1 MHDSTAVNRNFY
13 DALWSGTELARPDR
27 FNTWPLISGLLRLS
41 PRRLELGPGLR
52 PRLPLTGSY
61 FIDISPQAIRKLS
74 AHGGIAAE
82 ANCAGLPFKDNKF
95 ELVCA
100 FDLLEHADDDRQ
112 ILEEVSRVLKEEGV
126 FIFSV
131 PLHAGLWTKFDDLVG
146 HVRRYDPD
154 ALTSLLAMY
163 SLVLEKSAVYGMQP
177 ASPRL
182 VNFGLWWLE
191 HFRKEALWCYN
202 RVLMPLGIFFQK
214 RLTFV
219 DGLISAADADEIVLV
234 CRKQTKVACAKTK
247 YQVADA

>member
-1 MHDSTAVNRNFY
+1 MHDSTAINRHFY
-13 DALWSGTELARPDR
+13 DALWSGTELTRPDC

-52 PRLPLTGSY
+52 PRLPLLGSY
-61 FIDISPQAIRKLS
+61 FIDLSPPVITQLT
-74 AHGGIAAE
+74 AHGAIAA
-82 ANCAGLPFKDNKF
+82 AADCVGLPFKDNKF

-112 ILEEVSRVLKEEGV
+112 ILEEVSRVLKEDGV

-131 PLHAGLWTKFDDLVG
+131 PLHARLWTKFDDLVG

-154 ALTSLLAMY
+154 DLTGMLAMY
-163 SLVLEKSAVYGMQP
+163 GLVLKKSAVYGMQP
-177 ASPRL
+177 SSPSL

-191 HFRKEALWCYN
+191 NFRKEALWCYN
-202 RVLMPLGIFFQK
+202 RLLMPLGLFFQK
-214 RLTFV
+214 KLEFV

-234 CRKQTKVACAKTK
+234 CRKQTGVACAPTK
-247 YQVADA
+247 YPVADS